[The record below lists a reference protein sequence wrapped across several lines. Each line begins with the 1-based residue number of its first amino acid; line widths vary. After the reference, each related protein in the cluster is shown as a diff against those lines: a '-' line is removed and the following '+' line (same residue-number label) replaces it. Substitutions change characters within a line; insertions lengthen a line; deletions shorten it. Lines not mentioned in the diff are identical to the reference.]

1 MDRTEGLPA
10 ATHAPV
16 SAGETRKGSQSKVS
30 PILLWILLAAVLLR
44 IVTAVTDS
52 GKGKTLV
59 SWIAADMAATA
70 ARAGSR
76 PILYDFTAAWC
87 APCHILD
94 REGWN
99 DREIA
104 ALVNERFVAARI
116 VDRQKE
122 EGKNTP
128 AIAELQRRYG
138 VEGFP
143 TLVVASADGR
153 EIGKFTGWRGREAL
167 AMFLRESRAKA
178 EP

>member
-1 MDRTEGLPA
+1 MDRSEGLPA
-10 ATHAPV
+10 A
-16 SAGETRKGSQSKVS
+16 TRKGSQSKLS

-44 IVTAVTDS
+44 IVTAVTDP
-52 GKGKTLV
+52 GKRKTLV

-70 ARAGSR
+70 ARAESR

-87 APCHILD
+87 APCHVLD

-99 DREIA
+99 NREIA

-116 VDRQKE
+116 VDRQRE

-153 EIGKFTGWRGREAL
+153 EIGKLTGWRGRETL
-167 AMFLRESRAKA
+167 AKFLRESRLKA
-178 EP
+178 GP